1 MEIILR
7 NLDFKKP
14 IMNFKDSFFSSK
26 KYWLLY
32 LILFLLASLS
42 IFSMDNYLHPKME
55 IFFIFLLS
63 FLGIFCISFYN
74 CNSREKD
81 LYKTAFVI
89 ILTFG
94 LLCSFLTPICY
105 APDEVEHFV
114 RSEMTSRGVFVPEY
128 ENDSFITIQTTLD
141 LIENGKE
148 TVETG
153 FDRINML
160 DASLFKTDA
169 DTKPINYS
177 SVEYPSAF
185 AQNPFYGYLA
195 QGLGMA
201 LAKLL
206 NLNAIWLLWMG
217 RIFNTILYASLI
229 ALAVRKTP
237 ILKVPL
243 IVMASIPLII
253 FEISSLSIDSIIN
266 GLAILSIAYFFY
278 MYKAPKDSLEVKDIV
293 KFSIIVLLVGFCKVT
308 FFGFIFLI
316 FFVPKDNFKGNNYSK
331 NFIVIVIVSI
341 IALLWSKFYANPGFL
356 ESFRSNYWII
366 NNMNSTEQMA
376 YLLSHK
382 KDVLVTFLQ
391 LPNYWDTDLL
401 FNSRSLWF
409 NKFNSLYLMFIGA
422 VSLLYPTEKY
432 DIKSRIG
439 SILVILIIYLG
450 TYFSFLLT
458 WTPVGQLNP
467 IGGVQPRYFLP
478 LLSLFPFIL
487 GINTQEENI
496 GGIDNYIIMISVLFL
511 AILVISMVCAVY

>member
-1 MEIILR
+1 M
-7 NLDFKKP
+7 
-14 IMNFKDSFFSSK
+14 
-26 KYWLLY
+26 
-32 LILFLLASLS
+32 
-42 IFSMDNYLHPKME
+42 
-55 IFFIFLLS
+55 
-63 FLGIFCISFYN
+63 
-74 CNSREKD
+74 
-81 LYKTAFVI
+81 
-89 ILTFG
+89 
-94 LLCSFLTPICY
+94 
-105 APDEVEHFV
+105 
-114 RSEMTSRGVFVPEY
+114 
-128 ENDSFITIQTTLD
+128 
-141 LIENGKE
+141 
-148 TVETG
+148 
-153 FDRINML
+153 RI
-160 DASLFKTDA
+160 
-169 DTKPINYS
+169 
-177 SVEYPSAF
+177 
-185 AQNPFYGYLA
+185 
-195 QGLGMA
+195 
-201 LAKLL
+201 
-206 NLNAIWLLWMG
+206 
-217 RIFNTILYASLI
+217 
-229 ALAVRKTP
+229 
-237 ILKVPL
+237 
-243 IVMASIPLII
+243 
-253 FEISSLSIDSIIN
+253 
-266 GLAILSIAYFFY
+266 Y
-278 MYKAPKDSLEVKDIV
+278 M
-293 KFSIIVLLVGFCKVT
+293 
-308 FFGFIFLI
+308 
-316 FFVPKDNFKGNNYSK
+316 FKGNNYSK